1 MKQTSTKDMRP
12 EYDFSGGVRGKYA
25 KTLKK
30 NGYMI
35 RVYQDDGTYLEK
47 YVLGEKM
54 VVLEA
59 DVWEYF
65 QNSEAVNQA
74 LRALISHNQQNNLVS
89 ATNTA

>member
-1 MKQTSTKDMRP
+1 
-12 EYDFSGGVRGKYA
+12 
-25 KTLKK
+25 
-30 NGYMI
+30 
-35 RVYQDDGTYLEK
+35 
-47 YVLGEKM
+47 VLGEKM